1 MKRKWE
7 RNTTVVEP
15 FFVTLWFFK
24 VEAGHSVS
32 RLYFLYLYVCV
43 CMFLGRALRWVSS
56 LLTQT
61 VNSSTGKACPSGAL
75 YFSNNTPL
83 VRLFHVYDLNK

>member
-43 CMFLGRALRWVSS
+43 CMFLGRALTGQLAADSDGELQHWKS
-56 LLTQT
+56 L
-61 VNSSTGKACPSGAL
+61 
-75 YFSNNTPL
+75 PL
-83 VRLFHVYDLNK
+83 WSPLF

>member
-43 CMFLGRALRWVSS
+43 YVFGESKKVLSDGSARC
-56 LLTQT
+56 
-61 VNSSTGKACPSGAL
+61 
-75 YFSNNTPL
+75 
-83 VRLFHVYDLNK
+83 

>member
-43 CMFLGRALRWVSS
+43 CVYVFGESS
-56 LLTQT
+56 QT
-61 VNSSTGKACPSGAL
+61 GQLAADSDGELQHWKSL
-75 YFSNNTPL
+75 PL
-83 VRLFHVYDLNK
+83 WSPLF